1 MPRMVTSSLSFTSHH
16 KQNEPTVYTI
26 IRSTDHV
33 MSYITHAHTHDHVMS
48 YIAQLQQTAF
58 DGI

>member
-1 MPRMVTSSLSFTSHH
+1 MPRTVTSSLSVTSHH

-26 IRSTDHV
+26 ISTEHV
-33 MSYITHAHTHDHVMS
+33 ISYITHT
-48 YIAQLQQTAF
+48 QLQQTAF